1 MGDKIKVEIFLLFL
15 LFLYHNQ
22 INWNKAMM
30 EMKYL
35 ENKVDNL
42 KQIVAPFLSNA
53 VQKQK

>member
-1 MGDKIKVEIFLLFL
+1 
-15 LFLYHNQ
+15 
-22 INWNKAMM
+22 M